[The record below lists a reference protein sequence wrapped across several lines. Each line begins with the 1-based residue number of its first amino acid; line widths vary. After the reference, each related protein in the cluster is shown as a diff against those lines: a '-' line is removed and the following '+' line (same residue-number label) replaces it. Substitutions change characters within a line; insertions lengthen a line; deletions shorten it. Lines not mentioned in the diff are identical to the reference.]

1 VAEAAVECAGRAGL
15 REVAMRA
22 LARTAT
28 TAEDLA
34 LLAEH
39 AAGDV
44 ELGWLV
50 ETRKAELGRYDP
62 DAVARLEQRDPDP
75 DVRSSVLSV
84 RAAVP
89 DRSAKDEVWQ
99 AVFADQTVPP
109 DRVLVLGPVFWR
121 PGQEELLAPYVDR
134 YLASLPRLGGGMLS
148 MMAVGRAFFPV
159 ISVAPDTQ
167 QRIEAAAHDDG
178 LHPILRRTLLEGLD
192 TLRRMLRAR
201 EE

>member
-1 VAEAAVECAGRAGL
+1 
-15 REVAMRA
+15 
-22 LARTAT
+22 
-28 TAEDLA
+28 
-34 LLAEH
+34 
-39 AAGDV
+39 
-44 ELGWLV
+44 
-50 ETRKAELGRYDP
+50 
-62 DAVARLEQRDPDP
+62 
-75 DVRSSVLSV
+75 VRSSVLSV